1 MGDLPV
7 LLKAGWRTKL
17 FLLVVGGEL
26 RPFFSSV
33 CSAPSFEK
41 AKEIVRTSCS
51 YPEKKESFLFAD

>member
-41 AKEIVRTSCS
+41 IKEIARTPFS
-51 YPEKKESFLFAD
+51 YLERKERFLLAD